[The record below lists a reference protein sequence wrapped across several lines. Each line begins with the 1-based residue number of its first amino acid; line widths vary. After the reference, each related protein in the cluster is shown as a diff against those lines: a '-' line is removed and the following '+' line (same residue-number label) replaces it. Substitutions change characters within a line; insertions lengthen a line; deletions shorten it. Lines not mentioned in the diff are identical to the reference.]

1 MKLAYLA
8 AVLTASATML
18 MSNGVSAQGY
28 NYRNSPYNYNN
39 SKTSNDGTYNNQ
51 GNRQGYAVRP
61 SNVVFVGG
69 QYIGQ
74 DPDAHVRA
82 ILRRDYSGHLGN

>member
-1 MKLAYLA
+1 MKLAHLA

-18 MSNGVSAQGY
+18 MSNGVSAQSY
-28 NYRNSPYNYNN
+28 NYRSSPYNYNN
-39 SKTSNDGTYNNQ
+39 SMNSNSGINGNH
-51 GNRQGYAVRP
+51 GNRQGYAVRRA
-61 SNVVFVGG
+61 NVVFVGG

>member
-1 MKLAYLA
+1 MKLAHLA
-8 AVLTASATML
+8 AVLTASATIL

-28 NYRNSPYNYNN
+28 NYRNSPYSYNN
-39 SKTSNDGTYNNQ
+39 SKTSNNGIYDNH

-61 SNVVFVGG
+61 SNVVLVGG

>member
-1 MKLAYLA
+1 MKLAHLA
-8 AVLTASATML
+8 AVFTASATML
-18 MSNGVSAQGY
+18 MSNGVSAQSY
-28 NYRNSPYNYNN
+28 NYRNSPNSNN
-39 SKTSNDGTYNNQ
+39 GIYGNH
-51 GNRQGYAVRP
+51 GNRQGYAVRS

-69 QYIGQ
+69 RYIGQ